1 VNILSCDEEGIN
13 EIVKSYKNGKII
25 AFPTDTVYGIGCDPF
40 NKDSIARIY
49 ELKKRNGE
57 KRFPILGLSKI
68 ELEKIV
74 EFNSDAEKISKRFWP
89 GQVTLLLPIRKEIAN
104 KIENNGKLA
113 VRVPDNSCILGI
125 LNQCKLIIGTSANIS
140 GKKSILD
147 SNELETKLPG
157 VDILVNSGKIISL
170 GESTIIDF
178 IDNKLKI
185 IREGSVSKDEIVSA
199 L

>member
-1 VNILSCDEEGIN
+1 MNILSCDEEGIN